1 MIIGRDDIASKKDLL
16 SYFKKK
22 EVENNQ
28 RGTPAKKLKTAEI
41 IASATDNVST
51 AELEIIK
58 DEIHNQVR
66 RSSYHTNVPARIKRE
81 VAQYASVNGT
91 KAALNP

>member
-1 MIIGRDDIASKKDLL
+1 MAWKKDLS
-16 SYFKKK
+16 SYLKRK

-41 IASATDNVST
+41 IASATGNVST

-66 RSSYHTNVPARIKRE
+66 HIIIPHKCTSKN
-81 VAQYASVNGT
+81 
-91 KAALNP
+91 